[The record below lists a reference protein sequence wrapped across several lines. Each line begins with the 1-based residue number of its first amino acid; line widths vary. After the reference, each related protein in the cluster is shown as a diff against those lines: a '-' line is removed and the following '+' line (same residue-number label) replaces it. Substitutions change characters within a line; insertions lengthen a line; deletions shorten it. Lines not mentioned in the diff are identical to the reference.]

1 MRVLSLFSGIGG
13 LELGLERAGM
23 SIAGQCEI
31 DPFCRLVLEK
41 HWPGCP
47 RWTDVKEINGSSVA
61 EKCGAIDLVCG
72 GFPCQDIS
80 VAGKGIGL
88 SGERSGLWWEMR
100 RVISEVRPS
109 WVLAENVPALRTR
122 GGDDVLAALEG
133 LGYACWPLVVGAWA
147 VGAPHKRDRV
157 WIVAYAEQ
165 DGRRPGSGVP
175 GNEVGEGSGRS
186 ESAGGVQLAD
196 SEPARLEGHGADAG
210 QSPQSQDW
218 DCGPLRLADAI
229 GVDGVCGM
237 YEPQRRQDRGTVAR
251 WPSRPGQPQYEW
263 EEARLVESAVGG
275 AANGPARRLSR
286 WRRSALRALGNA
298 VVTQVSEAIGRL
310 IMELHVDTRNHD
322 HVLAST

>member
-122 GGDDVLAALEG
+122 GGDDVLSALEG

-157 WIVAYAEQ
+157 WIVAYSDGERWQAQGDRRVQEHTDAGVHGEEGN
-165 DGRRPGSGVP
+165 DGRLAKAN
-175 GNEVGEGSGRS
+175 GNTLRLERQR
-186 ESAGGVQLAD
+186 AGGDRPTPPVAT
-196 SEPARLEGHGADAG
+196 
-210 QSPQSQDW
+210 
-218 DCGPLRLADAI
+218 GPVLADAI
-229 GVDGVCGM
+229 DADGVCGM
-237 YEPQRRQDRGTVAR
+237 HESQRRQDRGTPTR

-322 HVLAST
+322 RVLASA